1 MPVKESNFRKG
12 KKKKY
17 VATEENEERD
27 VPDKENINK
36 CGFKARIRI
45 IQAWQIVKIN
55 GEFQSL
61 RMLPITKESYALKSR
76 ENQNHINCGEK
87 RKSI

>member
-45 IQAWQIVKIN
+45 IQLYKHD
-55 GEFQSL
+55 
-61 RMLPITKESYALKSR
+61 K
-76 ENQNHINCGEK
+76 
-87 RKSI
+87 

>member
-17 VATEENEERD
+17 VATEENEED

-45 IQAWQIVKIN
+45 IQA
-55 GEFQSL
+55 
-61 RMLPITKESYALKSR
+61 
-76 ENQNHINCGEK
+76 
-87 RKSI
+87 

>member
-1 MPVKESNFRKG
+1 MPVKESIFRKG

-17 VATEENEERD
+17 VAAEENEERD

-45 IQAWQIVKIN
+45 IQAWQTVKIN

>member
-36 CGFKARIRI
+36 CGFKVRKRI